1 MMSYWRAPLDINTIE
16 VPHGDV
22 HIDIEQCKGCEFCIE
37 YCPKEVLELS
47 KDFNRKGYHYPVVLK
62 LGACVNC
69 TLCEMICPEFSIFV
83 VEGKPS
89 HPDINDVLKKE
100 AKS

>member
-1 MMSYWRAPLDINTIE
+1 MSYWRAPLDINTIE

-37 YCPKEVLELS
+37 YCPKDVLALS
-47 KDFNRKGYHYPVVLK
+47 KDFNRKGYHYPVVIK
-62 LGACVNC
+62 QGACVNC
-69 TLCEMICPEFSIFV
+69 TLCEMICPDFSIFV
-83 VEGKPS
+83 VAGKS
-89 HPDINDVLKKE
+89 THPDIDDVLKKE

>member
-1 MMSYWRAPLDINTIE
+1 MKYWRTPLDINTID

-22 HIDIEQCKGCEFCIE
+22 HIDIEQCKGCEFCVE
-37 YCPKEVLELS
+37 YCPRDVLEMS
-47 KDFNRKGYHYPVVLK
+47 ADFNRKGYHYPIVLK
-62 LGACVNC
+62 QVTCVNC

-83 VEGKPS
+83 VEGKRSPA
-89 HPDINDVLKKE
+89 NDDDVQKKE

>member
-1 MMSYWRAPLDINTIE
+1 MNYWRAPLDINTIE

-37 YCPKEVLELS
+37 YCPRDVLKLS
-47 KDFNRKGYHYPVVLK
+47 KDFNRKGYHYPIVLK
-62 LGACVNC
+62 QGACVNC
-69 TLCEMICPEFSIFV
+69 TLCEMICPDFSIFV

-89 HPDINDVLKKE
+89 HPNIDDVLKKE
-100 AKS
+100 AKL